1 MIAAIASIVS
11 NLLNLY
17 MLVLLVR
24 VVIDWVQLF
33 ARDWR
38 PAGLV
43 LVLANL
49 VYGLTDPPLQWLRR
63 VIPGMRLGGSGG
75 FGGFGIDLSFLVL
88 VVGIM
93 VLQRLL
99 ALLR

>member
-1 MIAAIASIVS
+1 
-11 NLLNLY
+11 

-49 VYGLTDPPLQWLRR
+49 VYGLTDPPLKWLRR

>member
-49 VYGLTDPPLQWLRR
+49 VYGLTDPPLKWLRR
-63 VIPGMRLGGSGG
+63 VIPGMRLGGS
-75 FGGFGIDLSFLVL
+75 GGFGIDLSFLVL